1 MPTLI
6 SPTTSLYAAF
16 QDCRDDWGPGL
27 HEDGF
32 GIGPGDDLDS
42 PDGFADWVR
51 RRVWLDHGAGDPC
64 PGERHASC
72 RWIVEDGQVLGGIT
86 LRHLPN
92 DDLGQI
98 GYGVRPSARR
108 RGLASWALGEMLR
121 EARTVLGLNRV
132 LIPCLED
139 NIASARTIESQGGVL
154 QGILDT
160 GHVRVRRYWI
170 DLARCRSG
178 CAARRAAGPA
188 GGTAWIASYAARAA
202 SSAARWSRLQARAAS
217 TRVSRV
223 RPSGVS
229 SYSTRGGFSS

>member
-1 MPTLI
+1 MATVARMPTLI

-32 GIGPGDDLDS
+32 GIGPEDDLDS

-51 RRVWLDHGAGDPC
+51 RCVRLDHGAGAPC
-64 PGERHASC
+64 PDERHASC
-72 RWIVEDGQVLGGIT
+72 RWIVEDGQVLGGIAM
-86 LRHLPN
+86 RHWQD

-121 EARTVLGLNRV
+121 EARTVLGLRRV

-139 NIASARTIESQGGVL
+139 NLASARTIESQGGVF

-160 GHVRVRRYWI
+160 GQVRVRRYWI
-170 DLARCRSG
+170 TL
-178 CAARRAAGPA
+178 
-188 GGTAWIASYAARAA
+188 
-202 SSAARWSRLQARAAS
+202 SR
-217 TRVSRV
+217 
-223 RPSGVS
+223 
-229 SYSTRGGFSS
+229 